1 MEEGSKS
8 DVQVPS
14 SIEGLSGEK
23 VYVVY
28 VSGPRVALPDLS
40 QEQKQPFRA
49 KLKRKLV
56 TCPQSMIPVPAEAPE
71 TGEARAEP
79 EGRAEVLMKEP
90 FEDFRCDD
98 GP

>member
-1 MEEGSKS
+1 MSSKS
-8 DVQVPS
+8 QDRGGFAGS
-14 SIEGLSGEK
+14 LSRTPETETAF
-23 VYVVY
+23 
-28 VSGPRVALPDLS
+28 SGQAQTQAHDLS
-40 QEQKQPFRA
+40 SQH
-49 KLKRKLV
+49 
-56 TCPQSMIPVPAEAPE
+56 VPAEAPE